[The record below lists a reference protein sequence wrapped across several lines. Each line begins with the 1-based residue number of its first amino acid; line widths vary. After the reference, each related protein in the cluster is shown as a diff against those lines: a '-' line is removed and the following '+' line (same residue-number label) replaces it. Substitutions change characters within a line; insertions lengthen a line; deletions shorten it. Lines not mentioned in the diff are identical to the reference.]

1 MNEHKKGGR
10 QDMGVNKRATT
21 HIDIQDLK
29 ARLGEAR
36 KKIDMLRGYL

>member
-1 MNEHKKGGR
+1 MNANRETS
-10 QDMGVNKRATT
+10 V

>member
-1 MNEHKKGGR
+1 MSNNNNTS
-10 QDMGVNKRATT
+10 V

-29 ARLGEAR
+29 ARLGEAG

>member
-1 MNEHKKGGR
+1 MNANRKTS
-10 QDMGVNKRATT
+10 V

-29 ARLGEAR
+29 ARLAEAR

>member
-1 MNEHKKGGR
+1 MNS
-10 QDMGVNKRATT
+10 NKSNTI
-21 HIDIQDLK
+21 HIDTQELK

>member
-1 MNEHKKGGR
+1 MNL
-10 QDMGVNKRATT
+10 NKSSSV
-21 HIDIQDLK
+21 HIDTQDLK

>member
-1 MNEHKKGGR
+1 MNANRENT
-10 QDMGVNKRATT
+10 V